1 MHNNQE
7 NFYLKQSEPIKSCL
21 LTLHD
26 IILHQHKDIKTCWK
40 YRLPM
45 FCIND
50 KMFCYLWI
58 DKKTKEPYIGFVDG
72 NLIDNKALIQGN
84 RKRMK
89 VLPINSN
96 LDIPIK
102 LIENLVA
109 KAITLKL
116 K

>member
-1 MHNNQE
+1 MHNNLE
-7 NFYLKQSEPIKSCL
+7 NFYLKQSEPNKSCL

-26 IILHQHKDIKTCWK
+26 IILQQHKDIKACWK

-45 FCIND
+45 FCVND

-58 DKKTKEPYIGFVDG
+58 DKKTTEPYIGFVDG
-72 NLIDNKALIQGN
+72 NLIDHKALIQGN

-89 VLPINSN
+89 VLPINPN
-96 LDIPIK
+96 IDIPIK
-102 LIENLVA
+102 LIEKLIA
-109 KAITLKL
+109 KAIALKL